1 MPTLNKGYV
10 QVYTGNGKGKT
21 TAAVGLGVRAA
32 GDGFNV
38 YMVQFLKGGKTGEL
52 NSIKKLEPNFKVFR
66 FERARG
72 FFWTLNDEEK
82 AELKSEISEAYDF
95 CYNAAKE
102 KKCDVLIMDEVM
114 GAVSNGLITEDQ
126 IVKLIKNKDENV
138 EIILTGRNVPEK
150 IASNA
155 NLITE
160 MKDIKH
166 YFNDGVPAREG
177 IEY

>member
-10 QVYTGNGKGKT
+10 QIYTGNGKGKT

-38 YMVQFLKGGKTGEL
+38 YMVQFLKSGNTGEL
-52 NSIKKLEPNFKVFR
+52 TSIKKLEPHFKLFR
-66 FERARG
+66 FEKPRG

-82 AELKSEISEAYDF
+82 IELKKEIGEAYNF
-95 CYNAAKE
+95 CYVAVKE
-102 KKCDVLIMDEVM
+102 KKCDILIMDEVM
-114 GAVSNGLITEDQ
+114 GALSNKLVTEQQ
-126 IVKLIKNKDENV
+126 ILDLIKNKDENV
-138 EIILTGRNVPEK
+138 EIILTGRNVPDS
-150 IASNA
+150 IAKRA
-155 NLITE
+155 DLITE

-166 YFNDGVPAREG
+166 YFNDGVPARQG